1 MSLIDLKK
9 SNSNKAKKKSFTV
22 DEFISDAEDYAVGKP
37 KVVSSENMNL
47 EQAVILAKQRA
58 SESDWPKHQSKKSKP
73 SKRHATFTLSED
85 AISQLELL
93 AKESN
98 LAKSHIIRIM
108 INELCN
114 EEQQKKLSRLLKS
127 GVD

>member
-9 SNSNKAKKKSFTV
+9 SKDSKAKKKKFTV

-58 SESDWPKHQSKKSKP
+58 AENNWPKHQSKKSTP
-73 SKRHATFTLSED
+73 AKRHATFTLSED
-85 AISQLELL
+85 AIAQLELL
-93 AKESN
+93 SKESN
-98 LAKSHIIRIM
+98 LAKSHIIRILV
-108 INELCN
+108 NDLCN
-114 EEQQKKLSRLLKS
+114 EEQQEKLRRLLKS
-127 GVD
+127 KID